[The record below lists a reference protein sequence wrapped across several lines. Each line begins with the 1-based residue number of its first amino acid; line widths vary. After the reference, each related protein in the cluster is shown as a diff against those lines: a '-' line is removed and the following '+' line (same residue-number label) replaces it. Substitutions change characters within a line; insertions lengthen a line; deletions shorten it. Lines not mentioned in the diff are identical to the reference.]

1 LHLLRELPNPPPSG
15 RWRGPPI
22 SEYHYTLYYYD
33 QAGNLVKTIP
43 PEGVDISKFGW
54 TTAWSDSVKTAKA
67 SNTLRT
73 PAHWLPTQY
82 AYNSLNQVVQQK
94 SPDGGR
100 TAFWYDRLG
109 RLAISQNARQRGV
122 IASITSDS
130 LKLYSYT
137 RYDTLGRITEVG
149 QIKNTTSAFIN
160 DGISRSQ
167 GTLNSWFSA
176 RSNRRG
182 QITNTVYDIGNSLLN
197 AELTP
202 ANLRNR
208 VAYTIYTDTATIS
221 SYNQGT
227 YYSYDIHG
235 NVDTLL
241 QDYGNSS
248 IVALQNVMNRNAN
261 NRWKKI
267 VYGYDLISGKVNWVA
282 YNPKKI
288 DEFFHRY
295 FYDAENRLTTVETS
309 ADSLVW
315 ERDARYE
322 YYKHGPMASSVIGQQ
337 LVQGMDYAYTLQGW
351 LKGVNSA
358 NLHNGLYDMG
368 EDGKSNGQNKYIARD
383 AFGYHLNYFSGDY
396 SNINSAYTPFPD
408 HVYKPNGT
416 ARLTSAEYRPLYNG
430 NISSMMVN
438 IAALNE
444 PVLHNYK
451 YDQLNRLT
459 GMNTYSGFRFQTNDW
474 GTATDTLPLL
484 RRDATTGDGAYKE
497 RIAYDANGNILKYQ
511 RKGRYGDTPMDSLTY
526 NYTYNAQGQLQN
538 NKLNFVRDRVN
549 NANTYAQA
557 SRDDLEDQAT
567 GNYTYD
573 EIGNLIKDTKESITN
588 IKWSVYGKILE
599 ITRTATAENT
609 TTNTSA
615 NNVTSIRYT
624 YDAAGNRISKRVRR
638 STNQTSFTW
647 YVRDAQGNVMA
658 TYQVDSTMVS
668 TTAVPSTNL
677 QNYDVHL
684 YGSSRLGTLYRGIG
698 ATTNYT
704 PPENLFFE
712 RGNKQYELTNHLG
725 NVLATISD
733 KKKGYDT
740 TGDGQVD
747 YFLADTRQATDY
759 HPFGW
764 GMIGRSGT
772 YNLFGY
778 KYGFNGKENDKET
791 TTQDYGMRIYDP
803 RLGRFLSEDPITA
816 EYPALTPYQF
826 VSNTPIWAIDLDGLE
841 GLVPT
846 GTSQPFSTNSRPVGM
861 VTTVQ
866 EAAKVDP
873 KVRSLFTDFTPF
885 FGTIKGGVDA
895 YNGYDYG
902 TGDKLAGWQ
911 RTLNVIPFVSGMRK
925 ITKVGNAAEKI
936 SDASKVA
943 NDVVKSKK
951 AIVGTEKSVLNARNV
966 SKSENTTSVIGKVGE
981 YEDFASA
988 IGAKSFQIPPPIWA
1002 KMTDAQ
1008 RWAANVKFL
1017 DRAIASGGEI
1027 LLSSPV
1033 KSIEKAKGIL
1043 KKELEYFRK
1052 RGYELSKDG
1061 SKVEKK

>member
-1 LHLLRELPNPPPSG
+1 
-15 RWRGPPI
+15 
-22 SEYHYTLYYYD
+22 
-33 QAGNLVKTIP
+33 
-43 PEGVDISKFGW
+43 
-54 TTAWSDSVKTAKA
+54 
-67 SNTLRT
+67 
-73 PAHWLPTQY
+73 
-82 AYNSLNQVVQQK
+82 
-94 SPDGGR
+94 
-100 TAFWYDRLG
+100 
-109 RLAISQNARQRGV
+109 
-122 IASITSDS
+122 
-130 LKLYSYT
+130 
-137 RYDTLGRITEVG
+137 VG
-149 QIKNTTSAFIN
+149 QIKNISSAFMT

-197 AELTP
+197 AQLTP

-208 VAYTIYTDTATIS
+208 VAYTQYTDTATNS
-221 SYNQGT
+221 SYNQAT
-227 YYSYDIHG
+227 LYSYDIHG

-248 IVALQNVMNRNAN
+248 VVALQNVMNRNAN

-295 FYDAENRLTTVETS
+295 YYDAENRLTTVETS

-322 YYKHGPMASSVIGQQ
+322 YYKHGPLARSVIGQQ

-358 NLHNGLYDMG
+358 GGSPLGGGGDMG

-383 AFGYHLNYFSGDY
+383 AFGYHLNYFTGDY

-444 PVLHNYK
+444 PVLHNYR

-474 GTATDTLPLL
+474 GTASDTLPLL

-497 RIAYDANGNILKYQ
+497 RIAYDANGNILKYL

-526 NYTYNAQGQLQN
+526 NYTYNAQGQLQHN
-538 NKLNFVRDRVN
+538 MLNFVRDRVN
-549 NANTYAQA
+549 NTSPYANA

-567 GNYTYD
+567 GNYSYD
-573 EIGNLIKDTKESITN
+573 EIGNLVKDNKESITN

-615 NNVTSIRYT
+615 NDVVKINYS
-624 YDAAGNRISKRVRR
+624 YDAAGNRISKRVQK
-638 STNQTSFTW
+638 STGRTFYTW
-647 YVRDAQGNVMA
+647 YARDAQGNVMA
-658 TYQVDSTMVS
+658 TYTVD
-668 TTAVPSTNL
+668 TASITVTPSTNL

-712 RGNKQYELTNHLG
+712 RGNKQYEMTNHLG

-733 KKKGYDT
+733 RKKGYDT

-778 KYGFNGKENDKET
+778 KYGFNGQENDKET

-803 RLGRFLSEDPITA
+803 RVGRFLSTDPLTSK
-816 EYPALTPYQF
+816 YPFYTPYQYAGNKPIRF
-826 VSNTPIWAIDLDGLE
+826 IDRDGAEEWNSRYDPSQDPFFLMDIWDNAVSGLGNILLRAHEWGMLDKHEGIEVAIVLAKTGYEIPKGITFKQLGSAFKIIHENRTFSVVPEQGLFSDVSDVGLGLLNVLSVLPMKGGPMVFAMKINPIVASSIGDILKALKRSSAIKQRASEISNTFQDITQGVGKKLRPLEAESGAILE
-841 GLVPT
+841 
-846 GTSQPFSTNSRPVGM
+846 SSTDIRLRSIRGNEVGDYA
-861 VTTVQ
+861 V
-866 EAAKVDP
+866 E
-873 KVRSLFTDFTPF
+873 S
-885 FGTIKGGVDA
+885 GTINNLSAAGKTIDQVGVPAGVRYDIKKVLNQITRHLWEKPGVD
-895 YNGYDYG
+895 
-902 TGDKLAGWQ
+902 
-911 RTLNVIPFVSGMRK
+911 FVL
-925 ITKVGNAAEKI
+925 I
-936 SDASKVA
+936 D
-943 NDVVKSKK
+943 
-951 AIVGTEKSVLNARNV
+951 ARNLNSADKIKV
-966 SKSENTTSVIGKVGE
+966 TEYVNKTHAQDANRILTIG
-981 YEDFASA
+981 
-988 IGAKSFQIPPPIWA
+988 
-1002 KMTDAQ
+1002 
-1008 RWAANVKFL
+1008 
-1017 DRAIASGGEI
+1017 
-1027 LLSSPV
+1027 
-1033 KSIEKAKGIL
+1033 L
-1043 KKELEYFRK
+1043 K
-1052 RGYELSKDG
+1052 
-1061 SKVEKK
+1061 

>member
-1 LHLLRELPNPPPSG
+1 L
-15 RWRGPPI
+15 
-22 SEYHYTLYYYD
+22 
-33 QAGNLVKTIP
+33 
-43 PEGVDISKFGW
+43 
-54 TTAWSDSVKTAKA
+54 
-67 SNTLRT
+67 
-73 PAHWLPTQY
+73 
-82 AYNSLNQVVQQK
+82 
-94 SPDGGR
+94 
-100 TAFWYDRLG
+100 
-109 RLAISQNARQRGV
+109 SQNARQRGV
-122 IASITSDS
+122 TASTTSDS

-137 RYDTLGRITEVG
+137 RYDLLGRITEVG
-149 QIKNTTSAFIN
+149 QIKNTTSAFMTET
-160 DGISRSQ
+160 ISRNEP
-167 GTLNSWFSA
+167 TLNSWFSA

-182 QITNTVYDIGNSLLN
+182 QITNTVYDIGDITLNSQ
-197 AELTP
+197 LTA

-208 VAYTIYTDTATIS
+208 VAYTQYTDTATNS
-221 SYNQGT
+221 SYNQAT
-227 YYSYDIHG
+227 LYSYDIHG

-248 IVALQNVMNRNAN
+248 VVALQNVMNRNAN

-295 FYDAENRLTTVETS
+295 YYDTENRLTTVETS

-322 YYKHGPMASSVIGQQ
+322 YYKHGPMARTVIGQQ
-337 LVQGMDYAYTLQGW
+337 LVQGMDYVYTLQGW

-358 NLHNGLYDMG
+358 GGSPLGGGGDMG

-383 AFGYHLNYFSGDY
+383 AFGYHLNYFTGDY
-396 SNINSAYTPFPD
+396 SNINSAYMPFPD

-444 PVLHNYK
+444 PVLHNYR

-474 GTATDTLPLL
+474 GTASDTLPLL

-497 RIAYDANGNILKYQ
+497 RIAYDANGNILKYF
-511 RKGRYGDTPMDSLTY
+511 RKGRWGDTHMDSLTY
-526 NYTYNAQGQLQN
+526 NYTYNTQGQLQH

-615 NNVTSIRYT
+615 NNVVQINYT

-638 STNQTSFTW
+638 STNQTTFTW

-658 TYQVDSTMVS
+658 TYLVDSTMVS
-668 TTAVPSTNL
+668 NTAIPSTNL
-677 QNYDVHL
+677 QQYDVHL

-704 PPENLFFE
+704 PLENLFFE

-747 YFLADTRQATDY
+747 YFLTDTRQATDY

-803 RLGRFLSEDPITA
+803 RLGRFLSVDPLQKQ
-816 EYPALTPYQF
+816 YPELTPYQF
-826 VSNTPIWAIDLDGLE
+826 ASNTPIQATDLDGLE
-841 GLVPT
+841 AFYYNVTFDKGGKATLAFSRVQYRKQSYWQDLMDGLINYEPADYSGEKEKLQFNVYL
-846 GTSQPFSTNSRPVGM
+846 GGKFNSFN
-861 VTTVQ
+861 T
-866 EAAKVDP
+866 AKELNAFVDKIPVDP
-873 KVRSLFTDFTPF
+873 NNAKREAE
-885 FGTIKGGVDA
+885 IDA
-895 YNGYDYG
+895 ISVMADALKQEIYLEYAYRQD
-902 TGDKLAGWQ
+902 
-911 RTLNVIPFVSGMRK
+911 
-925 ITKVGNAAEKI
+925 I
-936 SDASKVA
+936 SDGSF
-943 NDVVKSKK
+943 N
-951 AIVGTEKSVLNARNV
+951 
-966 SKSENTTSVIGKVGE
+966 
-981 YEDFASA
+981 
-988 IGAKSFQIPPPIWA
+988 GAIPPPSGLANKTTNKKATEAHNGNTEAAAANTNATPTFTYEGQIYELKA
-1002 KMTDAQ
+1002 KTPYKRPTHATTDAQ
-1008 RWAANVKFL
+1008 RSAVNQTGASCITCGATQGPFNADHKTPLAVEFLSTGVIDKTKMRSVEAVQSQCKTCSNIQGGKLRQVTQKANKTVK
-1017 DRAIASGGEI
+1017 R
-1027 LLSSPV
+1027 
-1033 KSIEKAKGIL
+1033 EK
-1043 KKELEYFRK
+1043 
-1052 RGYELSKDG
+1052 
-1061 SKVEKK
+1061 